1 MMPSFSFSGFRFC
14 TAFLAMLFAG
24 SLLLTMPAG
33 AQMFS
38 VSEAAQRNNNPVI
51 ESPAYGGIGLMN
63 ARFSFYGENGSG
75 SEDFPGGFYE
85 FDDVMYRA
93 GFYTPGLFFE
103 IADGTS
109 VGEREDIRATQLTL
123 GVTSSSNIYVRNK
136 FNIRIPVGLNTSY
149 FLVRTSQ
156 TASSNEEFSQSSVYL
171 RSGLHLLYQPFQALL
186 LESVSSP
193 TIGYTIGAFGDTG
206 GLSYI
211 LDQELRVSLPNIG
224 GSNYGFTLGYGIG
237 TTRFDNSDERF
248 KYDLSG
254 HRFTIGLSF

>member
-1 MMPSFSFSGFRFC
+1 MMPSYSFSGFRFF
-14 TAFLAMLFAG
+14 TAFLVLLFAG
-24 SLLLTMPAG
+24 SLLLSIPAG

-38 VSEAAQRNNNPVI
+38 VSESAQRNNSPII
-51 ESPAYGGIGLMN
+51 ESPSYAGAGLMN
-63 ARFSFYGENGSG
+63 ARFSFYGQSG
-75 SEDFPGGFYE
+75 TGNEDFPGGFYE

-93 GFYTPGLFFE
+93 GFYSPSLFFE

-123 GVTSSSNIYVRNK
+123 GVTSASSLLTRNK

-149 FLVRTSQ
+149 FLVRTSE
-156 TASSNEEFSQSSVYL
+156 TAGSSEEISQSSVYF
-171 RSGLHLLYQPFQALL
+171 RSGLHLLYRPVQGFL

-193 TIGYTIGAFGDTG
+193 GIGYTIGAFGDTG

-211 LDQELRVSLPNIG
+211 LDQELRASFPNIG

-254 HRFTIGLSF
+254 HRFTLGFTF

>member
-1 MMPSFSFSGFRFC
+1 MLSSPFSGFRFYI
-14 TAFLAMLFAG
+14 ALLAMLLCL
-24 SLLLTMPAG
+24 SMMPSGAVF

-38 VSEAAQRNNNPVI
+38 VSESTRSSATPNI
-51 ESPAYGGIGLMN
+51 ESPSYAAFGIMN
-63 ARFSFYGENGSG
+63 ARFSFYGEEGSG
-75 SEDFPGGFYE
+75 SEAFPGGFYT
-85 FDDVMYRA
+85 FDDVMYQA

-109 VGEREDIRATQLTL
+109 VGPREDIRATQLTL
-123 GVTSSSNIYVRNK
+123 GVTSSNALLTRNS
-136 FNIRIPVGLNTSY
+136 FNIRVPVGLNTSY

-171 RSGLHLLYQPFQALL
+171 RSGLHLLYKPFEKLV

-193 TIGYTIGAFGDTG
+193 SIGYTIGAFGDTG

-211 LDQELRVSLPNIG
+211 LDQQLRASIPNIG
-224 GSNYGFTLGYGIG
+224 GSNYGFTFGYGIG

-248 KYDLSG
+248 KYDLGG
-254 HRFTIGLSF
+254 HRFSVGLTF